1 VLTPSTYA
9 SGLLL
14 LILAFVCL
22 GSWANTFKLSRW
34 RYELYYLDFTLG
46 AVALA
51 VLAAFTLGTMGSDL
65 SFADRMTV
73 AGRLLQVYAFL
84 AGVVFNLG
92 NMLMVAA
99 FGLVGISGAFLISVG
114 VALVV
119 SLSFHFNGANLIFLS
134 AAIALQVI
142 AVTLGTAAFISRAR
156 ETGTKSRQQTNSKNS
171 QKAPPASRGS
181 RFRKGVMI
189 CVLAG
194 LALGFAPPIAEQ
206 AMTGELGLDAYATI
220 LLFSLGLLLSTIGL
234 NFVLMNVPVEG
245 ASVTLRNYFTG
256 RAKQHILGWI
266 GGILCAGGLLA
277 ALLAASVPAQS
288 SPGEPLLYMLPV
300 GSAILT
306 FLWGVGAWK
315 ELKGSPGNANAFL
328 ALAAVCLAG
337 AIALGGYGFAR

>member
-1 VLTPSTYA
+1 
-9 SGLLL
+9 
-14 LILAFVCL
+14 
-22 GSWANTFKLSRW
+22 
-34 RYELYYLDFTLG
+34 
-46 AVALA
+46 
-51 VLAAFTLGTMGSDL
+51 MGSDL

-119 SLSFHFNGANLIFLS
+119 SLSFHFDGPNVIFLI
-134 AAIALQVI
+134 AAVALQVI
-142 AVTLGTAAFISRAR
+142 AVTLGTIAFMSRSR
-156 ETGTKSRQQTNSKNS
+156 ETEARPRQQTSGNSHR
-171 QKAPPASRGS
+171 APKTAVSRGS
-181 RFRKGVMI
+181 RFRKGVLI

-194 LALGFAPPIAEQ
+194 LALGFAPPIVGQ

-245 ASVTLRNYFTG
+245 ASVTLRNYLAG
-256 RAKQHILGWI
+256 RAKQHVLGWL
-266 GGILCAGGLLA
+266 GGMLCVGGLLA
-277 ALLAASVPAQS
+277 ALLAASVPAQT
-288 SPGEPLLYMLPV
+288 SPGEPLLYVLPV

-306 FLWGVGAWK
+306 FLWGIGAWK
-315 ELKGSPGNANAFL
+315 ELKGSPANSRAFL
-328 ALAAVCLAG
+328 ALGAGCLAG